1 MFTRWVDFLDP
12 CARAVPKGFTAGG
25 LPTSLQIVCRAYAE
39 PLALRIGHA
48 HQAAH
53 DRQHAWGEISVARWW
68 RRWGTLPLA
77 RASIEA
83 NARRQQIVNRF
94 MLLRDGTGDFRP
106 RDTKEPVALRLC
118 DILAHGI
125 RSRGERQIV

>member
-1 MFTRWVDFLDP
+1 MFTRWVDCLDLCVATAP
-12 CARAVPKGFTAGG
+12 NGFTAGG

-39 PLALRIGHA
+39 PLALRIGPA
-48 HQAAH
+48 G
-53 DRQHAWGEISVARWW
+53 GEFSIARWW